1 MKKFSLLTLLSL
13 SAVAGHAK
21 AHRAHQLWVE
31 TAHTHG
37 GESLKLT

>member
-21 AHRAHQLWVE
+21 AHQLWVE